1 VKHLKG
7 VSIGLALAFKE
18 NIRLGCK
25 GWPRTNALAY
35 YKYSKLTAVKSFITL
50 ALGPM
55 LFKIKT
61 KAKAKEARVFDP
73 GKFSISYFVEAA
85 LTKKKVQ
92 CH

>member
-1 VKHLKG
+1 MKG
-7 VSIGLALAFKE
+7 VSIGLALALQA
-18 NIRLGCK
+18 NIRLGRK

-35 YKYSKLTAVKSFITL
+35 YKYLKLVQ
-50 ALGPM
+50 LGPM

-61 KAKAKEARVFDP
+61 KAKSKEARVFDP
-73 GKFSISYFVEAA
+73 GKFSISYFVEAD